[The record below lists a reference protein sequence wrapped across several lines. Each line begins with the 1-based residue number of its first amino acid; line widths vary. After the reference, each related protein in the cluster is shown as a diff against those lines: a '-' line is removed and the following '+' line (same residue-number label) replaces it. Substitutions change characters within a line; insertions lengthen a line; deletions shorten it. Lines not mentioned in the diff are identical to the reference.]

1 MNKGYFISQ
10 INKHHSPSNP
20 TMIFSDGTILSHQDI
35 INTYTSFKEFC
46 ETNSIDS
53 SSRIGVFLQQP
64 KYYFPI
70 GLSVLECACLVQLE
84 IESIEDL
91 KKDISNYHLDYIL
104 LDTLND
110 YSQLEEVG
118 IILYQNN
125 EFTLDKI
132 SQTKKSEYHSNRI
145 AYLSKTSGTSSTPK
159 IVPIEY
165 DTMVFKQTMNIEH
178 FNLDEHIV
186 QLQTSKMSRFV
197 NLSNALRVISKGG
210 IVLQTDG
217 IKVKEIISF
226 LTRYPVNYL
235 VIVPAGIKQLLDYL
249 DELKEDN
256 LIRNCVLIIGGSK
269 LDPTL
274 GTRIQAHQATVVS
287 YYGMTETGSIASSY
301 QTPKGYKE
309 GSVGWAKIDCKIIDD
324 EICVTGPAVFKGYEN
339 IDNNNYFI
347 DEWFK
352 TGDIGYLDAD
362 NYLFITG
369 RKSEMINRNGEKISP
384 YELESQ
390 LLKHPSIKEVVI
402 YPRIRNHTEEVACA
416 IVLEEGKTINLTQI
430 REFLS
435 GKVNAYKMPTE
446 LIIIKEIPLS
456 DKDKIQ
462 RKQLQTIFD
471 KQGIKPEIMEE
482 IIEKLTPIEKR
493 IQSCFK
499 QVLQDNTIQLD
510 DDFFIVGGD
519 SLKANEL
526 IVLIE
531 KTFKIDLPMDYF
543 LQNRTIRGCAK
554 LIQSKNITSSKYLIP
569 LNQNQS
575 DITLVCV
582 HSGDGSAINFHYLA
596 KQTSLKCLAYDINT
610 KRMHDLNP
618 QSLKELVQFYKQ
630 EIEERIDG
638 KIILVGDCVG
648 GVIAYEL
655 ATQLLHSRI
664 EVLHCILLD
673 SLNGNRKSS
682 KNSFSSSFTFKL
694 KRNINKIRE
703 LSLNE
708 QLNHIKQAIPKMLS
722 YIQAYIEKRLLKNDP
737 QKWIKFLNHRTII
750 YYFIRQYKVLPYP
763 KSLIYVQSKNQKDEH
778 VEYWRNINPSMK
790 VIPFEC
796 KHDEFLNK
804 NEVKD
809 LSILIDSLI
818 Q

>member
-10 INKHHSPSNP
+10 INNHHNQSTPS
-20 TMIFSDGTILSHQDI
+20 MIFSDGTVITRQDVI
-35 INTYTSFKEFC
+35 DTYTIYKEFC
-46 ETNSIDS
+46 EINSIDS
-53 SSRIGVFLQQP
+53 SSRIGVYLQQS
-64 KYYFPI
+64 KYYFMI
-70 GLSVLECACLVQLE
+70 GLSVLECGCLVQLE
-84 IESIEDL
+84 IESIDDL
-91 KKDISNYHLDYIL
+91 KKDIKNYHLDYIL
-104 LDTLND
+104 IDTLDD
-110 YSQLEEVG
+110 YSQLDEVG
-118 IILYQNN
+118 IIRYQNKI
-125 EFTLDKI
+125 FTLDRM
-132 SQTKKSEYHSNRI
+132 SQTKKSIYHSNRI
-145 AYLSKTSGTSSTPK
+145 AHLSKTSGTSSTPK

-165 DTMVFKQTMNIEH
+165 DTMIFKQNMNIEH
-178 FNLDEHIV
+178 FKLDENSV
-186 QLQTSKMSRFV
+186 QIQTSKMSRFI
-197 NLSNALRVISKGG
+197 NLSNALRVISSGG

-217 IKVKEIISF
+217 IKVKEIVSF
-226 LTRYPVNYL
+226 LTHYSVNYL

-249 DELKEDN
+249 DEIKVNN
-256 LIRNCVLIIGGSK
+256 LLQNCALIIGGSK
-269 LDPTL
+269 LDQSL
-274 GTRIQAHQATVVS
+274 GIRLQAHQTTVVS

-301 QTPKGYKE
+301 QTPMGYKE
-309 GSVGWAKIDCKIIDD
+309 GSVGWAKIDCKIMDD
-324 EICVTGPAVFKGYEN
+324 EICVSGPAVFKGYEN
-339 IDNNNYFI
+339 KDNIEYFI
-347 DEWFK
+347 DGWFR
-352 TGDIGYLDAD
+352 TGDLGYLDQD

-369 RKSEMINRNGEKISP
+369 RKSEIINRNGEKISP
-384 YELESQ
+384 YELESH

-402 YPRIRNHTEEVACA
+402 YPRIRNNTEEVACV
-416 IVLEEGKTINLTQI
+416 IVLEEGKSLNLTQI
-430 REFLS
+430 RQFLS
-435 GKVNAYKMPTE
+435 GKVNTYKMPTE
-446 LIIIKEIPLS
+446 LVIVKEIPHS

-471 KQGIKPEIMEE
+471 KQGIKPEIMVETN
-482 IIEKLTPIEKR
+482 EKLTPIEKQ

-510 DDFFIVGGD
+510 DDFFSVGGD
-519 SLKANEL
+519 SLKVNEL

-543 LQNRTIRGCAK
+543 LQNRTIRECAK
-554 LIQSKNITSSKYLIP
+554 LIQTKNITSSKYLIP
-569 LNQNQS
+569 LNQNKS
-575 DITLVCV
+575 NVTLVCV

-596 KQTSLKCLAYDINT
+596 KQTSLNCIAYDINT

-673 SLNGNRKSS
+673 SLNGNRKPS
-682 KNSFSSSFTFKL
+682 KYSFSSSFTFKL

-750 YYFIRQYKVLPYP
+750 YYFILQYKVLPYP

-804 NEVKD
+804 NEVIP
-809 LSILIDSLI
+809 LVSLI
-818 Q
+818 ESLVR